1 VAAGTGIDGEGREP
15 RLDGLRGLAIL
26 LVMLAHTT
34 RFDLAEGPLGVALTA
49 IPSLGWTGV
58 DLFFVLSGFLITG
71 ILLRSKASPVYY
83 RSFYAR
89 RTLRIFPL
97 YYAVLAF
104 FLLLAPRLFESFH
117 AMWTL
122 GAEADGVWYWLYLSN
137 LRMALGG
144 ERHPLDVS
152 WSLAVEEHFY
162 LIWPFVVRAV
172 DERRLLP
179 LCGLVAA
186 GALAMRCA
194 LLAAGAEPV
203 AAYVLTPARL
213 DTLATGAA
221 LALVARRA
229 GGLGSLA
236 RPARLVLPAALALFA
251 AGVVALRATRPEP
264 ADWIELVEGL
274 SLTTRPLM
282 ASAGFSLLC
291 VLFGALLVSV
301 LTAPPGALRARCF
314 ESRALRSL
322 GKYSYALY
330 LLHGPAGALVGVH
343 FPWARLDGHR
353 VLAQACFWLLAMG
366 FAFALARL
374 SWAVFEAPL
383 LRLKRH
389 FPY

>member
-1 VAAGTGIDGEGREP
+1 MDVERREP

-71 ILLRSKASPVYY
+71 ILLRSKRSPNYY

-89 RTLRIFPL
+89 RFLRIFPL

-104 FLLLAPRLFESFH
+104 FLLLVPRVFESFN
-117 AMWTL
+117 AFWTL
-122 GAEADGVWYWLYLSN
+122 GARADGAWYWLYLSN

-162 LIWPFVVRAV
+162 LIWPFVVRYV
-172 DERRLLP
+172 DERRLLAI
-179 LCGLVAA
+179 CGLVAA
-186 GALAMRCA
+186 GAFAVRCA

-221 LALVARRA
+221 LAIVAVRT
-229 GGLGSLA
+229 GSLGALA
-236 RPARLVLPAALALFA
+236 RPARAALPAALALFA
-251 AGVVALRATRPEP
+251 AGAVALRATRPVA
-264 ADWIELVEGL
+264 ADWVALVEGL

-282 ASAGFSLLC
+282 LTLGFTLLC
-291 VLFGALLVSV
+291 VVNGALLVCV
-301 LTAPPGALRARCF
+301 LTAPAGAWLARGF
-314 ESRALRSL
+314 ETRGLRSL

-343 FPWARLDGHR
+343 FPWARFEDHR
-353 VLAQACFWLLAMG
+353 ILAQAIFWVLSLG
-366 FAFALARL
+366 FALGLARL
-374 SWAVFEAPL
+374 SWVALEAPL

-389 FPY
+389 FPYF